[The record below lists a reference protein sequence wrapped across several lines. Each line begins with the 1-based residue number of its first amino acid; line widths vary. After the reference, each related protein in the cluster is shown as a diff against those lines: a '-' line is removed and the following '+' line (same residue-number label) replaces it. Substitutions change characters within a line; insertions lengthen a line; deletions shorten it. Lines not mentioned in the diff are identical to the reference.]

1 MRIGWYTRPVPRSL
15 APYIGLDEADEEEI
29 QEERTSIRQ
38 KVKLMR
44 VWKRKHGE
52 EATYLRF
59 VKGCEQLQRRDL
71 VEAVCNLVTGID
83 ASGGS
88 GRWLKSRRN
97 NLCMIDR
104 QIPTP

>member
-1 MRIGWYTRPVPRSL
+1 MRIGWYTQPRSL

-29 QEERTSIRQ
+29 QEESTSIRQ

-71 VEAVCNLVTGID
+71 VEAVCDLVTGLSGID

-97 NLCMIDR
+97 NLCMITYR
-104 QIPTP
+104 